1 MTSTGRTRRRLRQH
15 RSDVR
20 RCIRW
25 LVRMGRVRRSGW
37 DMPMLREPCG
47 PDAFADACSRV
58 FDFAMAAS
66 YGRVTHR
73 ANKASWIKCT
83 RCEKTHGQDPDAYFL
98 THNPMT
104 GEPTGHDGMCEMCG
118 GDGGWEP
125 GKCSI
130 RLVAEVWFA

>member
-1 MTSTGRTRRRLRQH
+1 MRSIGRTRRRERQH

-25 LVRMGRVRRSGW
+25 LVRMGRVRLSGF
-37 DMPMLREPCG
+37 DVPMLSLPSSA
-47 PDAFADACSRV
+47 DAFADACSHV
-58 FDFAMAAS
+58 FDQAIAKS

-73 ANKASWIKCT
+73 ANKATWLKCT
-83 RCEKTHGQDPDAYFL
+83 RCEKTYGQDPDARNL

-118 GDGGWEP
+118 GDGGWKP
-125 GKCSI
+125 GKCLLRSE
-130 RLVAEVWFA
+130 AWFI